1 MNKPSILAIL
11 LFLAIGTLCLSPFF
25 GQDGWTSPG
34 SVVSGGDPVSAE
46 IFWRIRVPRAL
57 TAFLAGLALA
67 LSGMAFQ
74 ALFRNPLA
82 TPFTLG
88 VSSGASFGAA
98 VYVLFGASFAIL
110 GISGATLASFLGAG
124 LSMLLVYGLTL
135 TRKGFSTYTMLL
147 AGVAVS
153 FLLLQPDS
161 LSSVS
166 EQLHPDVPH
175 FALAHGRLRDCWV
188 SPRLFHSSFC
198 ARGVDR
204 YSDSDPRVE
213 PAGHGGRYCR
223 QPGSEREA
231 NAPLAVLRYV
241 INGGRGGL
249 GLRPDRFR
257 GDDGPAYLPAPD
269 RFRSSLAGTRY
280 AAFRRLVS
288 DALRYSGANPDRPG
302 GNPHRRDHLPPGRS
316 LLCLAA
322 SARIAGRS
330 PVLAYCP
337 FS

>member
-1 MNKPSILAIL
+1 
-11 LFLAIGTLCLSPFF
+11 
-25 GQDGWTSPG
+25 
-34 SVVSGGDPVSAE
+34 VSAE

-153 FLLLQPDS
+153 FFFSSLILFLQY
-161 LSSVS
+161 LSNFTQMFRILRWLMGGFETVGYRPVYSI
-166 EQLHPDVPH
+166 LP
-175 FALAHGRLRDCWV
+175 FALAGSIVILILTRELNLLATGDDIAASRGVSVRRTRHWLFFATSLMVGAVVSVCGPIGFVGMMAPHICRLLIGSDHRWLGPATLLFGGLFLTLCDTLGRTLIAPAEIPTGVITSLLGGPFFVWLLLRGSLED
-188 SPRLFHSSFC
+188 RLF
-198 ARGVDR
+198 
-204 YSDSDPRVE
+204 
-213 PAGHGGRYCR
+213 
-223 QPGSEREA
+223 
-231 NAPLAVLRYV
+231 
-241 INGGRGGL
+241 
-249 GLRPDRFR
+249 
-257 GDDGPAYLPAPD
+257 
-269 RFRSSLAGTRY
+269 
-280 AAFRRLVS
+280 
-288 DALRYSGANPDRPG
+288 
-302 GNPHRRDHLPPGRS
+302 
-316 LLCLAA
+316 
-322 SARIAGRS
+322 
-330 PVLAYCP
+330 
-337 FS
+337 